1 MTVTAIDAVVAHVV
15 LVAELDG
22 LLARDVLV
30 RQITSAGQAHHTPES
45 QGCEQRP
52 KKDTEPRDEI
62 RTAVKNLG
70 HVKFALLRLAQ
81 PKGETAV
88 VHLVLTGVQARVII
102 DAID

>member
-1 MTVTAIDAVVAHVV
+1 MTVPAVDAIVAHVV

-30 RQITSAGQAHHTPES
+30 RQIRSAGQAYHAPES

-62 RTAVKNLG
+62 RTAVKNLS
-70 HVKFALLRLAQ
+70 HVKFALLR
-81 PKGETAV
+81 
-88 VHLVLTGVQARVII
+88 
-102 DAID
+102 

>member
-30 RQITSAGQAHHTPES
+30 RQIRSAGQAYHAPES

-62 RTAVKNLG
+62 RTAVKNLS
-70 HVKFALLRLAQ
+70 HVKFALLR
-81 PKGETAV
+81 
-88 VHLVLTGVQARVII
+88 
-102 DAID
+102 